1 MASFSSVVKFGD
13 TEITVQSNDFK
24 DIFEAV
30 ASIQELDAAMEGEK
44 ARLVVRPIKSGRGTF
59 KKYGFINDGGAVLDL
74 GMSQDQDKLIP
85 LFPYRKGSPDY
96 KGFQV
101 WHKDNDSEEHHFST
115 IFDVMNALGFTQADQ
130 SIVRGHAQ
138 KCFKDD
144 TILPS
149 KLDKMQLTKLF
160 NYISDF
166 QKAANANSIR
176 TGSF

>member
-13 TEITVQSNDFK
+13 TEITVQSTDFK
-24 DIFEAV
+24 EVFEAV
-30 ASIQELDAAMEGEK
+30 ASIQELDMAMEGEK
-44 ARLVVRPIKSGRGTF
+44 VRLAVRPIKKDRSTF
-59 KKYGFINDGGAVLDL
+59 KKYGFINDEGAILDL

-85 LFPYRKGSPDY
+85 LFPYRKGTSDY
-96 KGFQV
+96 KGFRV

-115 IFDVMNALGFTQADQ
+115 VFDVMNALGFTQADQ

-149 KLDKMQLTKLF
+149 KLDKKQLTELF
-160 NYISDF
+160 NYISNF